1 MGVWE
6 SFSHTGFGIFRLP
19 SSTMR
24 PGRTLMHPYLVP
36 GEWLVTG
43 RFFDPDGSETV
54 TAGAAILR
62 SSGEFPE
69 ILEVSVEL
77 RELGEGSYPHAELS
91 NYHLEIVGSGQVRFR
106 MDSIALGTI
115 LAGGGS
121 FTQRSLTLA
130 YLSPDRR
137 FVGFEAFTAINRDEV
152 ITCGSFLAD
161 GAIVK
166 TWEVQLE
173 RVPGPGEGE

>member
-1 MGVWE
+1 
-6 SFSHTGFGIFRLP
+6 
-19 SSTMR
+19 
-24 PGRTLMHPYLVP
+24 MHPYLVP

-43 RFFDPDGSETV
+43 RFFDPDGGETL

-62 SSGEFPE
+62 SSEEFPE

-77 RELGEGSYPHAELS
+77 RELGEKSSSHAEHS
-91 NYHLEIVGSGQVRFR
+91 SYRLEIVGAGRVRFR

-121 FTQRSLTLA
+121 FTDRSMTLT

-137 FVGFEAFTAINRDEV
+137 FVGFEAFTALGRNEV
-152 ITCGSFLAD
+152 ITSGSFIAD
-161 GAIVK
+161 GSIVK

-173 RVPGPGEGE
+173 RVPGPEEPA

>member
-1 MGVWE
+1 
-6 SFSHTGFGIFRLP
+6 
-19 SSTMR
+19 
-24 PGRTLMHPYLVP
+24 MHPYLVP

-43 RFFDPDGSETV
+43 RFFDPDGGETL
-54 TAGAAILR
+54 TAGAAVLR
-62 SSGEFPE
+62 SSDEFPE

-77 RELGEGSYPHAELS
+77 RELGERSYSHSEHS
-91 NYHLEIVGSGQVRFR
+91 SYRLEIVGAGLVRFR

-121 FTQRSLTLA
+121 FTDHSLTLT

-137 FVGFEAFTAINRDEV
+137 FVGFEAFTAISRNEV
-152 ITCGSFLAD
+152 VTCGSFVAD
-161 GAIVK
+161 GSIVK

-173 RVPGPGEGE
+173 RVPGAENP